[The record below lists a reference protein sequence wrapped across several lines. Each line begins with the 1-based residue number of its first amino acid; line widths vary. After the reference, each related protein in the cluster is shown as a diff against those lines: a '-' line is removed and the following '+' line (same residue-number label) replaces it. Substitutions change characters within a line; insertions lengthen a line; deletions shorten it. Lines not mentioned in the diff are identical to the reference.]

1 MKYQTGQRDGLLM
14 DSAKD
19 LIVIEERPH
28 PSTIS
33 FGHVTDVVAD
43 SHLLTKKSFSL
54 SLQRR
59 RRRRRRERDGERQ
72 RERERERDGR
82 EWQTWNMES
91 TLCSSSSF
99 LRITLSQRLA
109 QEKDRDAE
117 KETS

>member
-19 LIVIEERPH
+19 LIVIEEEASPFDHFIRPCDRCGGRF
-28 PSTIS
+28 PSS
-33 FGHVTDVVAD
+33 YEKVVLSLSA
-43 SHLLTKKSFSL
+43 TKKKKKKK
-54 SLQRR
+54 
-59 RRRRRRERDGERQ
+59 RERW
-72 RERERERDGR
+72 RETETERERDGR

>member
-1 MKYQTGQRDGLLM
+1 M

-19 LIVIEERPH
+19 LIVIEEEASPFDHFIRSCDRCGGRF
-28 PSTIS
+28 PSS
-33 FGHVTDVVAD
+33 YEKVV
-43 SHLLTKKSFSL
+43 L
-54 SLQRR
+54 SLCNEEEEEEEEEEEREM
-59 RRRRRRERDGERQ
+59 ERDRD
-72 RERERERDGR
+72 RERERDGR

>member
-1 MKYQTGQRDGLLM
+1 M

-19 LIVIEERPH
+19 LIVIEEEASPFDHFIRSCDRCGGRF
-28 PSTIS
+28 PSS
-33 FGHVTDVVAD
+33 YEKVVLSLSA
-43 SHLLTKKSFSL
+43 TKKKKKKKK
-54 SLQRR
+54 
-59 RRRRRRERDGERQ
+59 REREMERE